1 MADMMPYKIRLVK
14 AMPEKIHREKDSMWD
29 IARGWFDCDDESG
42 EWKFWGP
49 LADELK
55 VSAYDVTD
63 HPKNDPSDISP
74 CKPTWLEAIAEA
86 VCQEAERRAGPTP

>member
-1 MADMMPYKIRLVK
+1 MADMMPYKVRLVK

-55 VSAYDVTD
+55 VSADDVAWSECDSTR
-63 HPKNDPSDISP
+63 I
-74 CKPTWLEAIAEA
+74 TWEKGTALESIAEA
-86 VCQEAERRAGPTP
+86 VCQEAERRAGTTP